1 MEKKKM
7 LTILSELCLLACTVV
22 CWLPVYYFVISA
34 FRLRKDIVK
43 YPLKVIWER
52 FTLENFS
59 YVWKNMKLAQSLFNT
74 GFITIMTLVLLIA
87 VSSMA
92 GFALSRIKGRF
103 FRAYYSANVALM
115 VVPFISCLLSLVIL
129 STKIRLYNTL
139 WGCIFIHTAWH
150 LPFCTFL
157 YAGFMGALPM
167 ELEEAAYIDGCS
179 TFQVYFQIF
188 LPLLAPIT
196 ATCCI
201 RSGITIWNDYLLSST
216 LLNSARKPTLMVGIN
231 SFFGEYVS
239 EYGYAFAGIILAS
252 LPISVLFI
260 FLQKYFI
267 KGLTAGAVKG

>member
-1 MEKKKM
+1 MEKKKI
-7 LTILSELCLLACTVV
+7 LTILSELCLLICTVV

-34 FRLRKDIVK
+34 FKLRKDIVK
-43 YPLKVIWER
+43 YPLHIIWER
-52 FTLENFS
+52 FTVDNFS

-74 GFITIMTLVLLIA
+74 SFITIVTLMFLIG

-92 GFALSRIKGRF
+92 GFALSRIKGKF
-103 FRAYYSANVALM
+103 FQVYYRANVALM

-129 STKIRLYNTL
+129 STKLNLYNTV

-150 LPFCTFL
+150 LPFCAFL
-157 YAGFMGALPM
+157 YAGFMGSLPV

-201 RSGITIWNDYLLSST
+201 RSGITIWNDFLLSST

-252 LPISVLFI
+252 LPISILFI
-260 FLQKYFI
+260 FLRKYFI
-267 KGLTAGAVKG
+267 NGLTAGAVKG

>member
-1 MEKKKM
+1 MEKKKI
-7 LTILSELCLLACTVV
+7 LTILSELCLLICTVV

-34 FRLRKDIVK
+34 FKLRKDIVK
-43 YPLKVIWER
+43 YPLHIIWER
-52 FTLENFS
+52 FTVDNFS

-74 GFITIMTLVLLIA
+74 SFITIVTLMFLIG

-92 GFALSRIKGRF
+92 GFALSRIKGKF
-103 FRAYYSANVALM
+103 FQVYYRANVALM

-129 STKIRLYNTL
+129 STKLNLYNTV

-150 LPFCTFL
+150 LPFCAFL
-157 YAGFMGALPM
+157 YAGFMGSLPV

-201 RSGITIWNDYLLSST
+201 RSGITIWNDFLLSST

-252 LPISVLFI
+252 LPISILFI
-260 FLQKYFI
+260 FLRKYFI

>member
-1 MEKKKM
+1 MKNKKIFTV
-7 LTILSELCLLACTVV
+7 LGELCLLCCTVI

-34 FRLRKDIVK
+34 FKSRRDIVK
-43 YPLKVIWER
+43 YPLQIVWEK
-52 FTLENFS
+52 FTLDNFS
-59 YVWKNMKLAQSLFNT
+59 YVWKNLKFARSLFNT
-74 GFITIMTLVLLIA
+74 GFITVMTLILLIA

-92 GFALSRIKGRF
+92 GFALSRIKGKF
-103 FRAYYSANVALM
+103 FRACYCVNVALM

-129 STKIRLYNTL
+129 STKISLYNSV
-139 WGCIFIHTAWH
+139 WGCVFIHTAWH

-157 YAGFMGALPM
+157 YAGFMGALPV

-179 TFQVYFQIF
+179 AFQVYVRIF
-188 LPLLAPIT
+188 LPLLAPVT

-201 RSGITIWNDYLLSST
+201 RSGITIWNDFLLSST

-260 FLQKYFI
+260 FLQKYFM

>member
-1 MEKKKM
+1 M
-7 LTILSELCLLACTVV
+7 IASELFLLFCTAL
-22 CWLPVYYFVISA
+22 CWLPIYYFIISA
-34 FRLRKDIVK
+34 FKSRKDIVK
-43 YPLKVIWER
+43 YPLHIIWER
-52 FTLENFS
+52 FTLGNFS
-59 YVWKNMKLAQSLFNT
+59 YVWKNMKFAQSLFNT
-74 GFITIMTLVLLIA
+74 EFITVMTLILLI
-87 VSSMA
+87 VISSLA

-103 FRAYYSANVALM
+103 FRTYYSVNVALM
-115 VVPFISCLLSLVIL
+115 VVPFISCLLSLVML
-129 STKIRLYNTL
+129 STKINLYNSV
-139 WGCIFIHTAWH
+139 WGCIFIHVAWH

-157 YAGFMGALPM
+157 YSGFMSALPM

-179 TFQVYFQIF
+179 TFQVYFQVF

-201 RSGITIWNDYLLSST
+201 RSGITIWNDFLLSST

-252 LPISVLFI
+252 LPISILFI

>member
-1 MEKKKM
+1 MEKKKI
-7 LTILSELCLLACTVV
+7 LTILSELCLLICTVV

-34 FRLRKDIVK
+34 FKLRKDIVK
-43 YPLKVIWER
+43 YPLHIIWER
-52 FTLENFS
+52 FTVDNFS

-74 GFITIMTLVLLIA
+74 SFITIVTLILLIG

-92 GFALSRIKGRF
+92 GFALSRIKGKF
-103 FRAYYSANVALM
+103 FQVYYRANVALM

-129 STKIRLYNTL
+129 STKLNLYNTV

-150 LPFCTFL
+150 LPFCAFL
-157 YAGFMGALPM
+157 YAGFMGSLPV

-201 RSGITIWNDYLLSST
+201 RSGITIWNDFLLSST

-252 LPISVLFI
+252 LPISILFI
-260 FLQKYFI
+260 FLRKYFI

>member
-1 MEKKKM
+1 M
-7 LTILSELCLLACTVV
+7 V

-34 FRLRKDIVK
+34 FKLRKDIVK
-43 YPLKVIWER
+43 YPLHIIWER
-52 FTLENFS
+52 FTVDNFS

-74 GFITIMTLVLLIA
+74 SFITIVTLILLIG

-92 GFALSRIKGRF
+92 GFALSRIKGKF
-103 FRAYYSANVALM
+103 FQVYYRANVALM

-129 STKIRLYNTL
+129 STKLNLYNTV

-150 LPFCTFL
+150 LPFCAFL
-157 YAGFMGALPM
+157 YAGFMGSLPV

-201 RSGITIWNDYLLSST
+201 RSGITIWNDFLLSST

-252 LPISVLFI
+252 LPISILFI
-260 FLQKYFI
+260 FLRKYFI
-267 KGLTAGAVKG
+267 NGLTAGAVKG

>member
-1 MEKKKM
+1 MVIAVHHGRP
-7 LTILSELCLLACTVV
+7 LTRIMWSFHVFGEI
-22 CWLPVYYFVISA
+22 YFVISA
-34 FRLRKDIVK
+34 FKLRKDIVK

-74 GFITIMTLVLLIA
+74 GFITIMTLIFLIA

-92 GFALSRIKGRF
+92 GFALSKIKGRF

>member
-1 MEKKKM
+1 MEKKKI
-7 LTILSELCLLACTVV
+7 LTILSELCLLICTVV

-34 FRLRKDIVK
+34 CKLRTDIVK
-43 YPLKVIWER
+43 YPLHIIWER
-52 FTLENFS
+52 FTVDNFS

-74 GFITIMTLVLLIA
+74 SFITIVTLILLIG

-92 GFALSRIKGRF
+92 GFALSRIKGKF
-103 FRAYYSANVALM
+103 FQVYYRANVALM

-129 STKIRLYNTL
+129 STKLNLYNTV

-150 LPFCTFL
+150 LPFCAFL
-157 YAGFMGALPM
+157 YAGFMGSLPV

-201 RSGITIWNDYLLSST
+201 RSGITIWNDFLLSST

-252 LPISVLFI
+252 LPISILFI
-260 FLQKYFI
+260 FLRKYFI

>member
-1 MEKKKM
+1 MEKKKI
-7 LTILSELCLLACTVV
+7 LTILSELCLLICTVV

-34 FRLRKDIVK
+34 FKLRKDIVK
-43 YPLKVIWER
+43 YPLHIIWER
-52 FTLENFS
+52 FTVDNFS
-59 YVWKNMKLAQSLFNT
+59 FFLKNMKLAQSLFNT
-74 GFITIMTLVLLIA
+74 SFITIVTLILLIG

-92 GFALSRIKGRF
+92 GFALSRIKGKF
-103 FRAYYSANVALM
+103 FRVYYRANVALM

-129 STKIRLYNTL
+129 STKLNLYNTV

-150 LPFCTFL
+150 LPFCAFL
-157 YAGFMGALPM
+157 YAGFMGSLPV

-201 RSGITIWNDYLLSST
+201 RSGITIWNDFLLSST

-252 LPISVLFI
+252 LPISILFI

>member
-1 MEKKKM
+1 MEKKKI
-7 LTILSELCLLACTVV
+7 LTILSELCLLICTVV

-34 FRLRKDIVK
+34 FKLRKDIVK
-43 YPLKVIWER
+43 YPLHIIWER
-52 FTLENFS
+52 FTVDNFS

-74 GFITIMTLVLLIA
+74 SFITIVTLILLIG

-92 GFALSRIKGRF
+92 GFALSRIKGKF
-103 FRAYYSANVALM
+103 FQVYYRANVALM

-129 STKIRLYNTL
+129 STKLNLYNTV

-150 LPFCTFL
+150 LPFCAFL
-157 YAGFMGALPM
+157 YAGFMGSLPV

-201 RSGITIWNDYLLSST
+201 RSGITIWNDFLLSST

-252 LPISVLFI
+252 LPISILFI
-260 FLQKYFI
+260 FLRKYFI
-267 KGLTAGAVKG
+267 NGLTAGAVKG